1 MSPGYHFVGESIQCG
16 DQVCYKFFNQML
28 KSDVC
33 MLASEDI
40 VLELRAKK
48 ENLEKIVHEFEYVTP
63 EVSDIVECC
72 LYKTALHACELVASD
87 CPFLFPTMYRQFMG
101 YLTDYDIDLS
111 KACTSK
117 SRLLTFLGNEL
128 LSSFCVD
135 RDIGTVFYRTNAS
148 QAYHSNLLNHLSA

>member
-1 MSPGYHFVGESIQCG
+1 MQILWQIVSTILYLVLTLRELSESIQCV
-16 DQVCYKFFNQML
+16 DKVRYPCYTFFNQMF

-63 EVSDIVECC
+63 EASDIVD
-72 LYKTALHACELVASD
+72 KTALHACELVASD
-87 CPFLFPTMYRQFMG
+87 CPSLFPTMYRQFMG
-101 YLTDYDIDLS
+101 YLNDYDIDLS
-111 KACTSK
+111 KVCTSK
-117 SRLLTFLGNEL
+117 SRLLTFLGNEFGEL

-135 RDIGTVFYRTNAS
+135 RNSTS
-148 QAYHSNLLNHLSA
+148 